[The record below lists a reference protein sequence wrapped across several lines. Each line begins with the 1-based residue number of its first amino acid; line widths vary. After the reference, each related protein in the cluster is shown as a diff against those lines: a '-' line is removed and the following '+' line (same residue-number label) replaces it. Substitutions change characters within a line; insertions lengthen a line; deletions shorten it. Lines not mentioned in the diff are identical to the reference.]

1 MLTLPNAWAWDF
13 WLADDGE
20 RFHLFYLH
28 APRDLGDPELRH
40 RAAGVGHAVSTDL
53 RTWEPLPEALTAGE
67 PGGPDDLA
75 IWTGCVV
82 RPGPDDPWHMFYTG
96 TTDVG
101 GEVVQS
107 TCLATSPDLG
117 TWTREP
123 GNPVL
128 RADPRWYE
136 LLGEGWPGE
145 HWRDPWVHRD
155 PGGDGWHMLVTARAR
170 TGPDDDRG
178 VVGAAWSLDL
188 RRWQARPPRSAPGA
202 GFGQLEVMQVEV
214 VGDPPAGR
222 PVLLFAC
229 LRRSCRPPGRPRS
242 PPGASGRSRRR
253 RTRTPAGRS
262 TSRRPASSSTTGS
275 TSASWCAPATARGCC
290 WPSSTAARTAPSS
303 ERSAT
308 RCR

>member
-1 MLTLPNAWAWDF
+1 MLTLPDAWAWDF

-20 RFHLFYLH
+20 RFHLFYLN

-53 RTWEPLPEALTAGE
+53 RTWELLPEALTAGE

-101 GEVVQS
+101 GELVQS

-136 LLGEGWPGE
+136 VLGESWPGE
-145 HWRDPWVHRD
+145 HWRDPWVYRD

-178 VVGAAWSLDL
+178 VVGAAWSPDL
-188 RRWQARPPRSAPGA
+188 R
-202 GFGQLEVMQVEV
+202 
-214 VGDPPAGR
+214 
-222 PVLLFAC
+222 
-229 LRRSCRPPGRPRS
+229 PGRPGR
-242 PPGASGRSRRR
+242 PARRRARASGSSR
-253 RTRTPAGRS
+253 
-262 TSRRPASSSTTGS
+262 
-275 TSASWCAPATARGCC
+275 
-290 WPSSTAARTAPSS
+290 
-303 ERSAT
+303 
-308 RCR
+308 